1 MNTSRLRIHDV
12 RVFESPSGSS
22 GMPRTTQCSKCGII
36 LNLPDSAAGKRL
48 KCPKCGNKFAIGP
61 DTSEYPI
68 TERSDHDASAA
79 SSITLPQGGHGDLS
93 LPTASGDL
101 RDTFELPLLGEAD
114 AAPGQAKSVQAADVL
129 ALFEQK

>member
-1 MNTSRLRIHDV
+1 MNTSRERIHDV
-12 RVFESPSGSS
+12 RVFESPFGSS
-22 GMPRTTQCSKCGII
+22 GMPRTTQCSKCGVI

-48 KCPKCGNKFAIGP
+48 KCPKCNHKFVIGP

-79 SSITLPQGGHGDLS
+79 SSITLPRGHGDLA

-101 RDTFELPLLGEAD
+101 RDTFDLPLLGED
-114 AAPGQAKSVQAADVL
+114 DSAP
-129 ALFEQK
+129 